1 MKEDLLSY
9 WRLNLL
15 FEKFVR
21 ASVDLSATSSQ
32 NGLIREASF
41 LAETFL
47 IRLTTQRRV
56 MLYSRGFWSIGCP
69 RSWHASSWYWEVTQ
83 AHVKLR
89 QIYALPNVII
99 LFLRLLFSHFF
110 LPPLWIWP
118 GGSYL
123 CDQAAVNR
131 AAWQTAEEPE
141 MKSYFYST
149 EYRDEALKRISDA
162 TYWTAKTCNGCVIR
176 SCYFILLSPNHIPL
190 KISVITSIWNFVHCL
205 SFQFRLSQKYIFFKK
220 WKKWEERKCAC
231 VLMCAVMWL
240 QMCAWERR
248 RGKKGRARVRMG
260 AREEG
265 SMREGKLI
273 VTTKW
278 GMSHVEWWRRWM
290 GQVSS
295 THVM

>member
-69 RSWHASSWYWEVTQ
+69 RSWHASSWYREVTQ

-190 KISVITSIWNFVHCL
+190 KISVITSIWNFVHRL
-205 SFQFRLSQKYIFFKK
+205 SFQFRLSQKYILKK
-220 WKKWEERKCAC
+220 KVEKMGKEKVCVCADVCSNVVTNVCVRETARKEREGASENGSKRGG
-231 VLMCAVMWL
+231 
-240 QMCAWERR
+240 EHE
-248 RGKKGRARVRMG
+248 RGKIDSHDK
-260 AREEG
+260 
-265 SMREGKLI
+265 MRHESCWV
-273 VTTKW
+273 VT
-278 GMSHVEWWRRWM
+278 
-290 GQVSS
+290 
-295 THVM
+295 